1 MSKGDH
7 SRNWAYKLSQ
17 AEFVKRIDE
26 IDWTD
31 PEADPPSIRVCIDC
45 KAEKPSGKWCTTCDR
60 DTDSERV
67 YA

>member
-7 SRNWAYKLSQ
+7 NRAWAYQLPRS
-17 AEFVKRIDE
+17 EFAKRVDE
-26 IDWTD
+26 IDWSPPTAE
-31 PEADPPSIRVCIDC
+31 PESVRVCIDC

-60 DTDSERV
+60 ETASERV